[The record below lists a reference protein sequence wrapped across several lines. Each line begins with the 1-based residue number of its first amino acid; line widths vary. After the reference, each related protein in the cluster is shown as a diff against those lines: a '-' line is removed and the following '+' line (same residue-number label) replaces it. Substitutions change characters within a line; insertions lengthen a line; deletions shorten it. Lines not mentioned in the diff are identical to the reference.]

1 MNRLIWPGVL
11 LLQCMF
17 AFPAQAREA
26 DTAVAQFLKPGLHI
40 DFHRSF
46 YQPPL
51 LEIVEAN
58 ENESSHC
65 HGDGGEGHSGRQ
77 AVLSESYV
85 LPALN
90 PVNLQR
96 LHLLLYRIHEN
107 FRL

>member
-11 LLQCMF
+11 LLQCIF

-26 DTAVAQFLKPGLHI
+26 DAAVAQFLKPGLHV
-40 DFHRSF
+40 DLHHSF
-46 YQPPL
+46 YQSPL
-51 LEIVEAN
+51 LEIVEVN
-58 ENESSHC
+58 ENESSPC
-65 HGDGGEGHSGRQ
+65 EDDGGEGNPGGQ
-77 AVLSESYV
+77 FVLPESYV

-96 LHLLLYRIHEN
+96 LHLLLYRIHGN